1 MKHSIKQKPIEQHK
15 NCLLT
20 FWRWAHFHAPFKCDR
35 PDRSYWEDKRECQGQ
50 CVIIDQYAVV
60 MYRKDLWT
68 QAVFECPL
76 DCSHTHTL
84 THTHSLTHTHTH
96 THTHLWGFINN
107 WEAVTHITLLPHLIC
122 FPFLYSP
129 PLLISLPPA
138 PAAVDFVARLGR
150 NIQLRF
156 TYCLVNRLWCCCRYR
171 QREYMLMKLICSGK
185 TKHQHFLVY
194 LLRCFKLVWFFS
206 PVNGECGVLK
216 CDVSTAVLPVLT
228 AVFW

>member
-35 PDRSYWEDKRECQGQ
+35 HDRSYWEDKRECQGQ

-96 THTHLWGFINN
+96 TPTPLGLYKQLRGCHSH
-107 WEAVTHITLLPHLIC
+107 HSSPSSHLLPFPLLASSSHL
-122 FPFLYSP
+122 SP
-129 PLLISLPPA
+129 PRSSSCGLRRSAWQKHPA
-138 PAAVDFVARLGR
+138 QVHIL
-150 NIQLRF
+150 
-156 TYCLVNRLWCCCRYR
+156 
-171 QREYMLMKLICSGK
+171 SG
-185 TKHQHFLVY
+185 
-194 LLRCFKLVWFFS
+194 
-206 PVNGECGVLK
+206 
-216 CDVSTAVLPVLT
+216 
-228 AVFW
+228 